1 MQHDFLMYSV
11 HFLWYLPQLL
21 LSLPSIKKC
30 LLMLWTFIKRRY
42 TKTKKRKVMQTL
54 TATLQQSLSN
64 CNCSVAT
71 KPKRYRYTMISRN
84 NSINITRSQ
93 LTHVPRYTLL
103 MFIITKNHS
112 KHTNAHT
119 DQQAFICTQKRQ
131 QHPAVTIEWK
141 NRNLSVKYCY
151 THACAHFHTLSRC
164 PNAGA
169 TNLLCKKK
177 HIGRV
182 GLTHVTSR
190 CSSSWR
196 LADSRLTG
204 DMPPAC
210 AHSYLIQ
217 RRVIGCLALD
227 FRLAYALQIYKLQNL
242 ITNNTYR

>member
-11 HFLWYLPQLL
+11 HFLRHLPQLL

-54 TATLQQSLSN
+54 TATLQQSLSNCN

-131 QHPAVTIEWK
+131 QHPAVIIEWK
-141 NRNLSVKYCY
+141 NRNLSVEYCY
-151 THACAHFHTLSRC
+151 THACAHFHTLSGC

-227 FRLAYALQIYKLQNL
+227 LQIFALLMHCKFINCK
-242 ITNNTYR
+242 IW